1 MGRRARPIYFCK
13 RSNIVRDHF
22 EIFFES
28 IEKYGGKVIK
38 TIGDAVMAS
47 FISNE
52 QAIMAAVGAV
62 TRFREYNLTR
72 PQSEWI
78 QVRIGLHR
86 GTGLLVN
93 LNN

>member
-1 MGRRARPIYFCK
+1 M
-13 RSNIVRDHF
+13 RDHF

-28 IEKYGGKVIK
+28 IEKVGGKVIK

-52 QAIMAAVGAV
+52 QAIMAAVAAV

-78 QVRIGLHR
+78 QVRIGIHR